1 MGLLNKRNLDK
12 AKGLLGKNA
21 EKVKGGIDKAAD
33 VAGKKLGHKIDKGK
47 IDSYAEKAKG
57 AVGKL
62 ADEPATDSGAATGTA
77 SAPARDDATGA

>member
-21 EKVKGGIDKAAD
+21 NKVKGGIDKAAD
-33 VAGKKLGHKIDKGK
+33 VATKRLGHKVDKSK

-57 AVGKL
+57 AVGKM
-62 ADEPATDSGAATGTA
+62 ADEPPPAAGG
-77 SAPARDDATGA
+77 RRDGDDATGA